1 MSPLWTSTAIAQ
13 ATSGKAS
20 RDFAVAGVAFDS
32 REIVPGDLFVAM
44 KGAQSDG
51 HDFVERAFAAGAAGV
66 LVERPV
72 EGPHV
77 LVDDSAEALSRLGME
92 SRRRTHA
99 KVIGVTGSAGKTS
112 TKEALFQA
120 FDRISMENAHRSLKS
135 YNNHVGVP
143 LSLARMPEH
152 AEFGIF
158 EMGMNHA
165 GELSD
170 LTRMVKPNV
179 ALVTTIA
186 PAHIEYFG
194 TEEKIADAKGEIFE
208 GLTDE
213 AVAVLPYDSPHI
225 KRLYAKASRHARRII
240 TFGMGEGA
248 DVRALEHVA
257 APGGGTLVTARLPE
271 ARLSFTVS
279 APGAHWV
286 QNALA
291 VLAVVESLGGD
302 IAVAG
307 LALAELPGLPGR
319 GARRRIALDRGGEA
333 LLIDESY
340 NANPASVTATL
351 VQLGEEAGKRKVA
364 VIGAMKELGALSDSL
379 HAGLAEPILQAGVDL
394 VLLVGAETGPLGE
407 ALKNKVALHEVPD
420 AAGAVALLPRLLKD
434 GDVVLV
440 KGSNSVGLS
449 RLIAQLSA
457 EHV

>member
-1 MSPLWTSTAIAQ
+1 MSPLWTSTAIAH
-13 ATSGKAS
+13 ATGGKAS
-20 RDFAVAGVAFDS
+20 RDFGVAGVAFDS
-32 REIVPGDLFVAM
+32 REIAAGDLFVAM

-51 HDFVERAFAAGAAGV
+51 HDFVARAFAAGAGGV

-77 LVDDSAEALSRLGME
+77 LVNDSAEALVRLGVE
-92 SRRRTHA
+92 SRRRTNA

-120 FDRISMENAHRSLKS
+120 FDRISMGNAHRSLKS

-152 AEFGIF
+152 ADFGIF

-165 GELSD
+165 GELSE

-208 GLTDE
+208 GLTGE

-240 TFGMGEGA
+240 TFGAGEGA
-248 DVRALEHVA
+248 DVRAVEQVA

-291 VLAVVESLGGD
+291 VLAVVDGLGGD
-302 IAVAG
+302 LAVAG

-340 NANPASVTATL
+340 NANPASVAATL
-351 VQLGEEAGKRKVA
+351 AQISQEAGKRKVA
-364 VIGAMKELGALSDSL
+364 VIGAMKELGALSESL

-394 VLLVGAETGPLGE
+394 VLLVGAETAPLGA
-407 ALKNKVALHEVPD
+407 ALRNKLTLHEVAD

-434 GDVVLV
+434 GDVILV

-449 RLIAQLSA
+449 RLIAELSA
-457 EHV
+457 EKV